1 MSWGK
6 GSVSYQEGRGG
17 TRRGYRP
24 GYGGRRDVRRP
35 FLRNWEIEACPCV
48 TLSYP
53 ATGTATVMD
62 GYYTREAVFLGA
74 AGQNARVFL
83 RYATLLLCWEISETH
98 LTWI

>member
-1 MSWGK
+1 MDRRGTPQ
-6 GSVSYQEGRGG
+6 GTHPVYGRG
-17 TRRGYRP
+17 
-24 GYGGRRDVRRP
+24 RDVTLP